1 MRDSTFPSASGGLTV
16 DGAQARDDAVAP
28 GDGTRAAG
36 LGISAVE
43 RAMTIIELLS
53 ASPHGLQV
61 TDLSR
66 RLRINKALAFKI
78 LASLVAARYVYKD
91 EQRQTY
97 RVTTKLL
104 ATAFRYL
111 MQLDIYD
118 VLLPILRQ
126 LAADTGELAELIW
139 LQNGRLVI
147 VAKAESPRRVKV
159 VDYLG
164 EEQYLHATACGKAYL
179 AGLPEDEAIRLV
191 TERGMPRL
199 SENTITDVEELR
211 RELAR
216 IREHGYATNIQ
227 ETGPEVVA
235 VAVPIA
241 TSGVPKQVMG
251 AVSVV
256 APAFRPVYR
265 DAKVIERAR
274 AAAEEIGSIWPFLSL
289 ER

>member
-1 MRDSTFPSASGGLTV
+1 MTEPAKRGNVTSSDDGLELAS
-16 DGAQARDDAVAP
+16 
-28 GDGTRAAG
+28 
-36 LGISAVE
+36 GISAVE
-43 RAMTIIELLS
+43 RAMALIELLS
-53 ASPHGLQV
+53 ASPSGAHV
-61 TDLSR
+61 ADLSR
-66 RLRINKALAFKI
+66 ALKINKALVFKI

-91 EQRQTY
+91 EQSQTY
-97 RVTTKLL
+97 RVSSKLL

-118 VLLPILRQ
+118 ALLPILRQ

-139 LQNGRLVI
+139 LQHGRLVI

-164 EEQYLHATACGKAYL
+164 EEQPLHATASGKVYL
-179 AGLPEDEAIRLV
+179 AGLSDEEALALL

-199 SENTITDVEELR
+199 SDNTITDPEAFR
-211 RELAR
+211 RELALV
-216 IREHGYATNIQ
+216 REQGYATNVQ

-235 VAVPIA
+235 VAAPIVA
-241 TSGVPKQVMG
+241 SRPTGWVVG

-256 APAFRPVYR
+256 APAFREVQR
-265 DAKVIERAR
+265 DPRVIALTRS
-274 AAAEEIGSIWPFLSL
+274 AAAEIGSIWPFLSL

>member
-1 MRDSTFPSASGGLTV
+1 MA
-16 DGAQARDDAVAP
+16 
-28 GDGTRAAG
+28 
-36 LGISAVE
+36 
-43 RAMTIIELLS
+43 IIELLS
-53 ASPHGLQV
+53 ASPHGVHV
-61 TDLSR
+61 TELSR
-66 RLRINKALAFKI
+66 RLKINKALVFKI

-97 RVTTKLL
+97 RVTSKLL

-111 MQLDIYD
+111 MQLDMYD
-118 VLLPILRQ
+118 ALLPILRQ

-164 EEQYLHATACGKAYL
+164 EEQYLHATACGKVYL
-179 AGLPEDEAIRLV
+179 AGLAEEEAIRLV
-191 TERGMPRL
+191 EERGLPRL
-199 SENTITDVEELR
+199 AENTITDVEALREELR
-211 RELAR
+211 RVR
-216 IREHGYATNIQ
+216 DRGYATNIQ

-235 VAVPIA
+235 VAVPI
-241 TSGVPKQVMG
+241 TTTGVPKQVVG

-256 APAFRPVYR
+256 APAFRQVYR
-265 DAKVIERAR
+265 DPTVIERTR
-274 AAAEEIGSIWPFLSL
+274 LAAEEIGSIWPFLSL